1 MKPINTGKGLNSSNK
16 YKNLTIHL
24 KTIPESSLNMSS
36 PLAIS
41 MKLVLFSAGY
51 LCFWRGESLM
61 KLACSGAHFSGL
73 RGPARG
79 RERGR
84 NQNGMAASRV
94 MTPAMR

>member
-1 MKPINTGKGLNSSNK
+1 MSGK
-16 YKNLTIHL
+16 
-24 KTIPESSLNMSS
+24 SLQRDTAVRDTHAAADNVDDAQRIDSSS

-41 MKLVLFSAGY
+41 TKVLLFSAGY

-61 KLACSGAHFSGL
+61 KLACSAAHPSGL
-73 RGPARG
+73 RGPDRG

-84 NQNGMAASRV
+84 NQKGMAASRV